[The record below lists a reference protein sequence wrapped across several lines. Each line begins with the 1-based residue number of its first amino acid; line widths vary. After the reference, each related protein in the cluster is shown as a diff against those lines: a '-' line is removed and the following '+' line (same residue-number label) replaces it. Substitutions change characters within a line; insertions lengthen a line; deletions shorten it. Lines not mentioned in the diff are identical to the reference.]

1 MTSPGHHRR
10 AHAENKPSGRRRPDH
25 DHQRSWLQNHCL
37 QILSLLHFRLPRLWF
52 QTRWFE
58 LLWPPRQRLPRHWFE
73 PLRLLLLV
81 AVLLFPAAPAAAAPG
96 LCVGP
101 VCGDQFSR
109 AEPYPWQLRLRLQD
123 QRGHRERLVVDCR
136 DGSISPLAGP
146 IDRGYAAAVGRRAC
160 RMAPL
165 TPLAARTATPPE
177 RANPADPPP
186 P

>member
-1 MTSPGHHRR
+1 MTSPGPHGCS
-10 AHAENKPSGRRRPDH
+10 HAGHPHPPRTPQDHGQQRRRL
-25 DHQRSWLQNHCL
+25 QSRWLD
-37 QILSLLHFRLPRLWF
+37 PLW
-52 QTRWFE
+52 
-58 LLWPPRQRLPRHWFE
+58 
-73 PLRLLLLV
+73 RLLLAL
-81 AVLLFPAAPAAAAPG
+81 ALLLPAAPAAAAPG

-136 DGSISPLAGP
+136 DGSISPLVGP

-165 TPLAARTATPPE
+165 TPLADPAATRPG
-177 RANPADPPP
+177 RATTLAPPP